1 MCEPGAIAFGIFATA
16 GLTAIQTFQQNK
28 YAKRQYQYQMQAAE
42 IQRQR
47 NKVMA
52 EAAAR
57 SAEANNAAIAAQQK
71 MFENNAKS
79 AEREGEYAKEVAG
92 MKADEHRKQVQQ
104 LAGKQEAEMAASGA
118 IVNSGTFLDV
128 SLDTYEM
135 GKIDE
140 MALLHEG
147 DMEAWRM
154 ENQARNYRTQSA
166 IAGTGWQSPE
176 YAYWAADTPVLNPM
190 APATSS
196 PLIPLVSGLANAGMG
211 YYSMTPR

>member
-1 MCEPGAIAFGIFATA
+1 
-16 GLTAIQTFQQNK
+16 
-28 YAKRQYQYQMQAAE
+28 
-42 IQRQR
+42 
-47 NKVMA
+47 
-52 EAAAR
+52 
-57 SAEANNAAIAAQQK
+57 

-104 LAGKQEAEMAASGA
+104 LE
-118 IVNSGTFLDV
+118 
-128 SLDTYEM
+128 
-135 GKIDE
+135 IDE

-211 YYSMTPR
+211 YYSMMK